1 MRNLFLLIILIAGI
15 LGTTQAQTNKTLV
28 KSVALTAA
36 QEVVVELPGVIERST
51 WDNNFIRV
59 TTYLTVENMNENIVK
74 QLVLVGRYNL
84 SADLQEGTGTLV
96 ISMPKINNEVRVK
109 GTALVERLR
118 FEIQAPAGYPL
129 VVKEIVLEETANAGE
144 TPAL

>member
-1 MRNLFLLIILIAGI
+1 MRNLFLLVILIAGI

-28 KSVALTAA
+28 KSVALAAA
-36 QEVVVELPGVIERST
+36 QEVVVELPGAVETST
-51 WDNNFIRV
+51 WDNDFIRV

-84 SADLQEGTGTLV
+84 NTDLQEATGTMV

-109 GTALVERLR
+109 GMALVERLR
-118 FEIQAPAGYPL
+118 FEIQAPVGFSV
-129 VVKEIVLEETANAGE
+129 VVKETAIEGVVGGNA
-144 TPAL
+144 AL